1 MNARAANVSTRTSM
15 SDCLHKYLGLNQRK
29 VKSRSNSCI
38 VADTVTRWRKATF
51 ETLCNSG
58 DVNKGVRKPR
68 RALMN
73 GQHDMDTGGIE
84 QPFRSQQRI
93 SKIIALRE
101 FCSRREAE
109 RLISRSQVVVNG
121 VLIHQGS
128 KAECDSEI
136 QLAEI
141 GDQVWFQ
148 SKSTVALN
156 KPRGYV
162 SNLPSHGEV
171 EACSLLITTA
181 GSHIHSSKW
190 SSRTENDNGQLNVCG
205 RLDKNSRG
213 LLVLS
218 QDGVLAREVI
228 AGVFVSK
235 TYLVEVDKMVT
246 QNDLDRLNGP
256 CKFLTDVIRP
266 IRVRLLAPT
275 LLEFVLREG
284 KNRQIRRMCE
294 QLGLIVVDLFRVR
307 LGKSELG
314 SLPEGSWRTM
324 PTVEGDALKIP

>member
-1 MNARAANVSTRTSM
+1 
-15 SDCLHKYLGLNQRK
+15 
-29 VKSRSNSCI
+29 
-38 VADTVTRWRKATF
+38 
-51 ETLCNSG
+51 
-58 DVNKGVRKPR
+58 
-68 RALMN
+68 
-73 GQHDMDTGGIE
+73 MDTGGIE
-84 QPFRSQQRI
+84 VPFRSQQRI

-128 KAECDSEI
+128 KAEFDSEI

-141 GDQVWFQ
+141 DDQVWFQ

-162 SNLPSHGEV
+162 SNLPSQGEV
-171 EACSLLITTA
+171 EACSLLITTT
-181 GSHIHSSKW
+181 GSHIDSSKR
-190 SSRTENDNGQLNVCG
+190 SSRTENDNGGLNVCG

-246 QNDLDRLNGP
+246 QIDLDRLNGP

-284 KNRQIRRMCE
+284 KNRQIRHD
-294 QLGLIVVDLFRVR
+294 VNNWD
-307 LGKSELG
+307 
-314 SLPEGSWRTM
+314 
-324 PTVEGDALKIP
+324 

>member
-1 MNARAANVSTRTSM
+1 
-15 SDCLHKYLGLNQRK
+15 
-29 VKSRSNSCI
+29 
-38 VADTVTRWRKATF
+38 
-51 ETLCNSG
+51 
-58 DVNKGVRKPR
+58 
-68 RALMN
+68 
-73 GQHDMDTGGIE
+73 
-84 QPFRSQQRI
+84 
-93 SKIIALRE
+93 
-101 FCSRREAE
+101 
-109 RLISRSQVVVNG
+109 
-121 VLIHQGS
+121 
-128 KAECDSEI
+128 
-136 QLAEI
+136 
-141 GDQVWFQ
+141 
-148 SKSTVALN
+148 
-156 KPRGYV
+156 
-162 SNLPSHGEV
+162 
-171 EACSLLITTA
+171 
-181 GSHIHSSKW
+181 
-190 SSRTENDNGQLNVCG
+190 
-205 RLDKNSRG
+205 

-294 QLGLIVVDLFRVR
+294 QMGLIVVDLFRVR

-324 PTVEGDALKIP
+324 PTVEGNAFKNP